1 MFHKTFLPRFSFTNE
16 RKKRVRFPAVILLM
30 RRRSC
35 AGEAHHRQKLGKELR
50 AEMPPRV
57 PEEIFRR
64 RRQATD
70 RRALQVRMELVDD
83 NE

>member
-30 RRRSC
+30 RRSSC
-35 AGEAHHRQKLGKELR
+35 AGEAHDRQKLGKELR

-57 PEEIFRR
+57 PNKILRR
-64 RRQATD
+64 RCQATD
-70 RRALQVRMELVDD
+70 GRAFQIRMELVDND
-83 NE
+83 E